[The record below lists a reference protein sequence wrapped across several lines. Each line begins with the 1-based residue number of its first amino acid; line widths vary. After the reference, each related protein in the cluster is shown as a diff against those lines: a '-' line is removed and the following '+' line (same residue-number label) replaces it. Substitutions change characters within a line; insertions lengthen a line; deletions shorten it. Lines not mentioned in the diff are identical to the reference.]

1 MIIYM
6 NLYKIKGVLG
16 SWKLWFSNIN
26 EIFLLRNQ
34 NFGSFRPII
43 DFELNEKRS
52 RAKPSRAEK
61 PSAWAMAQASSAWT
75 HH

>member
-6 NLYKIKGVLG
+6 SLYKIKGVLG

-26 EIFLLRNQ
+26 ELFLLRNQ
-34 NFGSFRPII
+34 NFGSVQPIF
-43 DFELNEKRS
+43 DFELKRK
-52 RAKPSRAEK
+52 RPRAEPEN
-61 PSAWAMAQASSAWT
+61 PSARALARASSAWT